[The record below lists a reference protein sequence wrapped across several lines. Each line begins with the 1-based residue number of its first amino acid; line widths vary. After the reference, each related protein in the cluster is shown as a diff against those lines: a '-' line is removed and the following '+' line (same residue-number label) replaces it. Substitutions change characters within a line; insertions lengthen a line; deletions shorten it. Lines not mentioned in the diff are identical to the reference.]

1 MVYAPGWT
9 PLEWAIDLKQ
19 NITLEVWNDQEI
31 AYHIQKKILRFLN
44 DFRENLLKNPQVAP
58 DIYMRDFVSLLD
70 VSGFEPLDSS
80 VVTSEA
86 LFRASPLARTS

>member
-58 DIYMRDFVSLLD
+58 DIYMKDFVSLLD
-70 VSGFEPLDSS
+70 V
-80 VVTSEA
+80 
-86 LFRASPLARTS
+86 

>member
-1 MVYAPGWT
+1 M
-9 PLEWAIDLKQ
+9 EWAIDLKQ

-58 DIYMRDFVSLLD
+58 DIYMKDFVSLLD
-70 VSGFEPLDSS
+70 V
-80 VVTSEA
+80 
-86 LFRASPLARTS
+86 